1 MPKWPARE
9 TIEIGTQRDRETN
22 KWCFVVFGAGRKVVD
37 ESESI
42 YESDE
47 EARAA
52 ARDWL
57 VQTMLR

>member
-1 MPKWPARE
+1 MAKWPART
-9 TIEIGTQRDRETN
+9 TIEIGTRFDSETSR
-22 KWCFVVFGAGRKVVD
+22 WLFVVFGAGRQVVR
-37 ESESI
+37 ESEPI

-47 EARAA
+47 EAKAA

>member
-1 MPKWPARE
+1 MAKWPARE
-9 TIEIGTQRDRETN
+9 TIEIGTRRDSETGR
-22 KWCFVVFGAGRKVVD
+22 WSFLIFGARRQAVR

-47 EARAA
+47 EAKAA